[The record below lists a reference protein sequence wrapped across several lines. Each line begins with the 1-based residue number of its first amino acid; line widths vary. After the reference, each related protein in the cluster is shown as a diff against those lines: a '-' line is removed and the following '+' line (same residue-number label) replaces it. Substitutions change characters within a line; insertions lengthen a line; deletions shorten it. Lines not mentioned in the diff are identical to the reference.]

1 MFRLNNNFKFKLKCF
16 IQFSKLKNFSTNNL
30 KFNKS
35 ETVKLSYNS
44 YETTNTKTESHP
56 LVVMHGLFGS
66 KQNWKSLCKAIQQKS
81 NPYRKV
87 IAVDARNHG
96 ESPHTDQHSYELMA
110 EDIHDLLKE
119 LNIPKAT
126 IMGHSMGGR
135 AMMYFALKYVR
146 NLHFCNKTKFKK
158 KSYFSQN

>member
-16 IQFSKLKNFSTNNL
+16 KQISELKNFSTNNQKL
-30 KFNKS
+30 NKY

-44 YETTNTKTESHP
+44 YETTNTKSESYP

-66 KQNWKSLCKAIQQKS
+66 KQNWKSLCKAIQQKA

-96 ESPHTDQHSYELMA
+96 ESPHTEHHSYEHMA
-110 EDIHDLLKE
+110 EDIYELLKE

-146 NLHFCNKTKFKK
+146 N
-158 KSYFSQN
+158 S